1 MKTKK
6 NSIQHSLLLFFLNK
20 VLCDGFETKSRVSLS
35 CSREANYKI
44 PRHLKVRNVGDVDNI
59 IVQCN
64 NSVQSIKVF
73 HFWNCPT

>member
-6 NSIQHSLLLFFLNK
+6 IAHNTHFYFFFLNK